1 MTTQVPVLWFLGL
14 RPEVRRIV
22 QEAAGNGYECR
33 LLAGADA
40 LASALERGDDPL
52 LLWLGSEV
60 WQTLRTGLPNV
71 AEMLQLIPTVLVLD
85 ANADRALLE
94 QALDGHFQQVVRF
107 PLDREQVFD
116 ALSRAREVRNM
127 YQDMERMARE
137 IMMDRELLER
147 KSEVCAFLFQSMIG
161 LGSAPDA
168 RDLIECCR
176 RTMREALPVEAVH
189 ALWWGRDKQAISLLD
204 VPEGTPEAEAWQRL
218 LLERAAVDGLGS
230 VPVTLY
236 CGEVKR
242 PPQPERTLL
251 LPLEI
256 RGQRCGILALD
267 MDRPL
272 SLGRDLSLALDA
284 VRRHLALVLWERA
297 QDGEFFAAQSSDSAL
312 SEARRERSLSV

>member
-1 MTTQVPVLWFLGL
+1 MIAQTPVLWFLGL

-22 QEAAGNGYECR
+22 QETAGDGYECR

-40 LASALERGDDPL
+40 LASALDRGDDPL
-52 LLWLGSEV
+52 LLWLGSAV
-60 WQTLRTGLPNV
+60 WQTLRAELPNV
-71 AEMLQLIPTVLVLD
+71 AEILQLIPTVLVLE
-85 ANADRALLE
+85 AEADQRLLV
-94 QALDGHFQQVVRF
+94 QALDGHFQQVIRF
-107 PLDREQVFD
+107 PLDRGQVFD

-147 KSEVCAFLFQSMIG
+147 KSEVCAFLFQSITG
-161 LGSAPDA
+161 LGNAPHA

-189 ALWWGRDKQAISLLD
+189 ALWWGGAKRAISLLD
-204 VPEGTPEAEAWQRL
+204 APEGTPEAEAWQSL
-218 LLERAAVDGLGS
+218 LLERAAADGLGYA
-230 VPVTLY
+230 PMTLH

-242 PPQPERTLL
+242 LPQPERTLL

-267 MDRPL
+267 MERPL

-284 VRRHLALVLWERA
+284 VRRHLAFVLWERA
-297 QDGEFFAAQSSDSAL
+297 QDGEFFAGLSPDSAL
-312 SEARRERSLSV
+312 SEAQQEHSLSV